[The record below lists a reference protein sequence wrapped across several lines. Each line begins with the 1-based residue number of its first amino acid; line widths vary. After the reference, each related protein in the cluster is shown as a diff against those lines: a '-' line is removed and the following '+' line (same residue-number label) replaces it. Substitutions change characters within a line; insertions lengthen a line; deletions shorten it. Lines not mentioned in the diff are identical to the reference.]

1 MLAKEV
7 EALQAEVWRLSSA
20 LKQAEGSS
28 PRTGSSGMRGLE
40 AGGGG
45 APSTSSEPFGGELA
59 WEIAVLSS
67 LAELR
72 HSLLETGAAL
82 QEELDVLLADAAA
95 SGAGAAANE
104 LRLRA
109 RGGRGSAETD
119 PSDALARLFAEP
131 DSADASEEL
140 RRLQETASAL
150 RGLQGRLSDAYRLG
164 LARPPRWLL
173 ATWHCVAACSGAQK
187 GSAALRARAPQTPRV
202 ALRSGQ
208 IGSRVQA
215 LLSRRRG
222 YDKVASMTDY
232 VYE

>member
-1 MLAKEV
+1 
-7 EALQAEVWRLSSA
+7 
-20 LKQAEGSS
+20 
-28 PRTGSSGMRGLE
+28 MRGLE
-40 AGGGG
+40 AGGGEAG
-45 APSTSSEPFGGELA
+45 GGNAPPTSSEPFGGELA
-59 WEIAVLSS
+59 WEIAVLRS

-72 HSLLETGAAL
+72 RSLLETGAAL
-82 QEELDVLLADAAA
+82 QEELNVLLADAAV
-95 SGAGAAANE
+95 SGGGAVANE

-222 YDKVASMTDY
+222 YDKVASVTDY